1 MTLTILHIAGYNHR
15 KNPKV
20 IDLNVVRLCFQ
31 TFLLKPDGRHT
42 PLKPVVSEPIY
53 DKKSK
58 TDLIIVDVSDN
69 SSSVAGGKKIIL
81 LCEKVVKDDI
91 AVRFFEEI
99 DGKPVWEAYG
109 NFTQKNVHRQVAISF
124 KTPPYKT
131 IDIEYSV
138 SVYMQIQRTSDKMTS
153 EALPFFYTPD
163 EAEITKRKKRRK
175 IENSYPPEM
184 FKYLTDNAEL
194 QMRQRIHEPQ
204 QCAGRIV

>member
-1 MTLTILHIAGYNHR
+1 MT
-15 KNPKV
+15 
-20 IDLNVVRLCFQ
+20 
-31 TFLLKPDGRHT
+31 
-42 PLKPVVSEPIY
+42 
-53 DKKSK
+53 
-58 TDLIIVDVSDN
+58 IVDISAN

-99 DGKPVWEAYG
+99 DGKTVWEAYG
-109 NFTQKNVHRQVAISF
+109 YFTQKQVHRQVAISF

-131 IDIEYSV
+131 IDVEYSV
-138 SVYMQIQRTSDKMTS
+138 SVYMQIQRMSDKMTS
-153 EALPFFYTPD
+153 EPREFFYTPD

-194 QMRQRIHEPQ
+194 EMRQRMQHQ
-204 QCAGRIV
+204 SQLCAGRFLTC